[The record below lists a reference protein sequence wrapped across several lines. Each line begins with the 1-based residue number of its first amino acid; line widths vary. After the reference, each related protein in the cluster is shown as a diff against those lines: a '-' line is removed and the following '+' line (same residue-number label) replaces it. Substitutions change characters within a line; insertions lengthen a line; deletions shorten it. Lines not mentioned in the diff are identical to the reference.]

1 MQSGGLARFRCHLI
15 KLDCASV
22 FNGEASLVVR
32 TLVNSG
38 FANKRGTIR
47 TLDWEII
54 SSSLD
59 DDNALALQKKLTMY
73 AEPSPLLSLEIDRA
87 FGTKKEEV
95 NALKLA
101 RRKGQVL
108 GIVLLK
114 NRDFDSRH
122 FEKKVGSLEIFC
134 SLGNRYSENRLIK
147 NLLLKELT
155 AQLETFD
162 YLTCRVPAEDIAAAN
177 VLEHHGFEILSGML
191 SFQFNFRRN
200 DFPKRETSRI
210 TPCRL
215 NEVSSL
221 ATIAGQAFVY
231 DRFHQDYKLTAKH
244 CDSLHEKWVTNC
256 CVNGLADVVLVS
268 RQDGDPSGFIACR
281 LAGELNKV
289 RFGEIVLV
297 SVASNLHGQGIGGS
311 LIQAALEWFQKR
323 TDIVFVRTESTN
335 YSSVKM
341 YLNAGFSLI
350 ESSNYFRR

>member
-1 MQSGGLARFRCHLI
+1 M
-15 KLDCASV
+15 
-22 FNGEASLVVR
+22 VR

-38 FANKRGTIR
+38 FANNSEMIR
-47 TLDWEII
+47 TLGWEII
-54 SSSLD
+54 SSSLG
-59 DDNALALQKKLTMY
+59 DDNVLALRKKLSGY

-87 FGTKKEEV
+87 FGTKKDDV
-95 NALKLA
+95 NALKIA
-101 RRKGQVL
+101 KRKGQCL

-114 NRDFDSRH
+114 KRDFDSTH
-122 FEKKVGSLEIFC
+122 FKKKVGSLEIFC

-147 NLLLKELT
+147 DLLLKELT

-162 YLTCRVPAEDIAAAN
+162 YLTCRVPAEDIVAAN
-177 VLEHHGFEILSGML
+177 ALEHYGFEILSGML
-191 SFQFNFRRN
+191 SFQFSFRGN
-200 DFPKRETSRI
+200 GLPKRETARI
-210 TPCRL
+210 TPCYP

-221 ATIAGQAFVY
+221 ATIAGQAFIH
-231 DRFHQDYKLTAKH
+231 DRFHQDYKLSDKH

-297 SVASNLHGQGIGGS
+297 SVAPNLHGQGIGGN